1 LSDPQPRSTPDYAAY
16 FVFRFVQFVL
26 IAALALITYTQGVD
40 AYRMTQQVIVKK
52 AEADNAEAKQY
63 AEALLLSEQ
72 AKTALATAQNAAIR
86 TRAEADAVEAEADK
100 LQAEAATL
108 KEKAANAKQQA
119 AADARKAANE
129 AELRKAELIAGIAEL
144 RNVAR
149 KEKAEVE
156 GLEAKALTDW
166 ALFRSY
172 GH

>member
-1 LSDPQPRSTPDYAAY
+1 MSDPQPQSKPNYAAF

-26 IAALALITYTQGVD
+26 IAALALITYTQGVE
-40 AYRMTQQVIVKK
+40 AYRMTQQAIVKK
-52 AEADNAEAKQY
+52 AEADNAEVKQY

-86 TRAEADAVEAEADK
+86 TKAEADAAEAEADK

-108 KEKAANAKQQA
+108 KEKAANAQQQA

-129 AELRKAELIAGIAEL
+129 AELRKAQLIAGIAEL

-149 KEKAEVE
+149 KEKSEVE
-156 GLEAKALTDW
+156 GLEAQSITQWTVA
-166 ALFRSY
+166 RE
-172 GH
+172 